1 MKENTALGTPLEI
14 LPKRA
19 SGPTSTQ
26 EGQNPWADD
35 VYIATPCNVW
45 LRWAFWWSTRLWQLF
60 LLYKSWAVLL
70 IVVVRIGDEILP
82 RFQTPCLLNYQTE
95 KFQKAICSRK
105 SRHRAAYS
113 HVSQPLNP
121 WQGRTGRGRPRR
133 GAYRFEPEI
142 VKKAEMQG
150 AVPGC
155 SCCRAFPMITTMS
168 IKDSATMTG
177 RLQLSLFVFSWQFIF
192 GSFGRKECLN
202 TPRPVHHE
210 LAVTVSHRATPI
222 PSPQHSGWRGLTYAS
237 VEEADHQCWLVVV

>member
-19 SGPTSTQ
+19 RAAYVISRRAKPLSRRR
-26 EGQNPWADD
+26 
-35 VYIATPCNVW
+35 V
-45 LRWAFWWSTRLWQLF
+45 LRRCVLCMITVSFFLWSTRLWQLF
-60 LLYKSWAVLL
+60 LLKSWAVLL

-177 RLQLSLFVFSWQFIF
+177 RLHLSLFVFSLQFIF

-222 PSPQHSGWRGLTYAS
+222 LSPQLSG
-237 VEEADHQCWLVVV
+237 VEGVDLC